1 MIEQEL
7 RNYII
12 EKKSITIPEVQK
24 HFGIKYKVVREVIA
38 QMVKEGLLSLDDD
51 DLLFTCSTI
60 SEEVPAF
67 YKLVLWDCIL
77 KQNVNI
83 TKLLQDY
90 SLSITILK
98 KIINWMKDNNYIT
111 YSWEL
116 QIKKEDFI
124 NLYGEV
130 EEMTGK
136 LQMLCHFP
144 LPKLGTKEELHEL
157 KIILQKRLDL
167 AYGNDMDIELD
178 DDFDDELSNYD
189 QDALQK
195 DFYDAL
201 EKIILKDN
209 SIGKDET
216 ILALKNHFKL
226 SEILSPAK
234 KKDCQIL
241 IDYIYRMSDAQ
252 FLEIKKIVLK

>member
-12 EKKSITIPEVQK
+12 EKKSIIIPDVQK
-24 HFGIKYKVVREVIA
+24 HFGIKYKVVREVVA
-38 QMVKEGLLSLDDD
+38 KMVKEGLLSLDDD
-51 DLLFTCSTI
+51 LLFTYTNI
-60 SEEVPAF
+60 PEEVPVF

-77 KQNVNI
+77 NQNVNV

-98 KIINWMKDNNYIT
+98 KIINWMKDNNYI
-111 YSWEL
+111 SNGWEI
-116 QIKKEDFI
+116 QITKKDFI
-124 NLYGEV
+124 NIYGDV
-130 EEMTGK
+130 EKMTGK

-144 LPKLGTKEELHEL
+144 LPKLGTQEELQEL
-157 KIILQKRLDL
+157 KIILQKRLDIL
-167 AYGNDMDIELD
+167 YNDDMDLELD
-178 DDFDDELSNYD
+178 EDFDDELSDYD

-195 DFYDAL
+195 EFYDVL
-201 EKIILKDN
+201 EAIILKDN
-209 SIGKDET
+209 SIGKEEAVF
-216 ILALKNHFKL
+216 ALENHFKL
-226 SEILSPAK
+226 SEILLPAK
-234 KKDCQIL
+234 KKDCQTL